1 MMDML
6 DTVEMN
12 QMMDAVGM
20 KVMEDKLGRAEI
32 CVCRKLRLKIRRCK
46 KLDKYHV

>member
-12 QMMDAVGM
+12 HMMDVVGM
-20 KVMEDKLGRAEI
+20 KVMEYILGRGEIYHWRKLGTFT
-32 CVCRKLRLKIRRCK
+32 V
-46 KLDKYHV
+46 

>member
-20 KVMEDKLGRAEI
+20 KVMEDMMGRGEI
-32 CVCRKLRLKIRRCK
+32 CHCHQLRTFS
-46 KLDKYHV
+46 V

>member
-12 QMMDAVGM
+12 HMVDAVGI
-20 KVMEDKLGRAEI
+20 KVIEDMLGRGEI
-32 CVCRKLRLKIRRCK
+32 CHCRDLCTFT
-46 KLDKYHV
+46 V